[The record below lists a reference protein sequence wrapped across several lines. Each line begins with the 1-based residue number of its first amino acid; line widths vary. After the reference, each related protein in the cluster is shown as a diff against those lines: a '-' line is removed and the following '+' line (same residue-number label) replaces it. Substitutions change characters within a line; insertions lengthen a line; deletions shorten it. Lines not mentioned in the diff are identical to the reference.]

1 MKKIIALLL
10 AMSMC
15 FALVA
20 CGQTQKPNADT
31 EKPNVEAPVD
41 TNKPAE
47 DNNAQDNK
55 PTVGPGD
62 VVTPPTDEENV
73 SGEHVDGKPVDGD
86 GNVVEGNTGEETPGE
101 GETTETP
108 VDATVAQTLLE
119 DFKAKAGTM
128 SAEELANAL
137 VTNEVIEFMGGAV
150 PVEPG
155 YLTGFNE
162 EITGF
167 KTGVMFAP
175 MIGTIPFVGYIFE
188 MEDGANSAEF
198 EQMLKDQ
205 ANLRWNI
212 CTAADEMIVQS
223 MDNTVFFIMA
233 PYSMESDAPADGGM
247 ALDGEIPVE
256 GEVNTDTAPV
266 EGEANVPAEGEV
278 ATPAA

>member
-1 MKKIIALLL
+1 MKKMIALLL

-20 CGQTQKPNADT
+20 CGNTEKPNTDVD
-31 EKPNVEAPVD
+31 KPNVEAPVD
-41 TNKPAE
+41 SNKPAE
-47 DNNAQDNK
+47 DNTPTDG
-55 PTVGPGD
+55 PTVGEGD
-62 VVTPPTDEENV
+62 VLTPP
-73 SGEHVDGKPVDGD
+73 
-86 GNVVEGNTGEETPGE
+86 VEGGEQPVEPPVEGGE
-101 GETTETP
+101 NADMTI
-108 VDATVAQTLLE
+108 AKTLLE
-119 DFKAKAGTM
+119 EFKAKAGTM
-128 SAEELANAL
+128 SAEELANVL

-167 KTGVMFAP
+167 KSGVMFAP

-188 MEDGANSAEF
+188 MEEGANSAEF

-223 MDNTVFFIMA
+223 MDTTVFFIMA
-233 PYSMESDAPADGGM
+233 PYSMESEAPVE
-247 ALDGEIPVE
+247 GEVPVEGEAPVEGEVEVNPVE
-256 GEVNTDTAPV
+256 GEVNTEGDTTTPV
-266 EGEANVPAEGEV
+266 EGEATIPAEGEVTAPTEGEV